1 MQIIK
6 IIKTLPTQISQQA
19 ETKINEEDKKGEVTC
34 PCCSKSHDLEQCKL
48 YLGKSIRSYYR
59 K

>member
-1 MQIIK
+1 M
-6 IIKTLPTQISQQA
+6 PTQISQQA

-59 K
+59 R